1 MTLLQRSYTVR
12 PDYLLE
18 AESDKFGLRFAK
30 LKTLH
35 DIIWKL
41 QVHFIL
47 VLKYYLDTLFL

>member
-1 MTLLQRSYTVR
+1 MTLLQRSYIVR

-41 QVHFIL
+41 
-47 VLKYYLDTLFL
+47 